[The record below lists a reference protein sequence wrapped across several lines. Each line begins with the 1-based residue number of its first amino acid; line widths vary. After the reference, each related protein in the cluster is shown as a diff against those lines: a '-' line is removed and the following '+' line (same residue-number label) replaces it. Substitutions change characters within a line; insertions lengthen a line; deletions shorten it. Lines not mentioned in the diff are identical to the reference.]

1 MECFRSSIYSV
12 LMFASRLMRPYSLY
26 CCEDKHRTPAPHVLT
41 GATLDDRFAFTS
53 GTCVAVVNRPVSWET
68 VSFDVLIAQRRYAGR
83 VTRPPCQSQQCGVDF
98 HSYAPGV
105 DELARHA
112 QDANM

>member
-1 MECFRSSIYSV
+1 M
-12 LMFASRLMRPYSLY
+12 
-26 CCEDKHRTPAPHVLT
+26 T
-41 GATLDDRFAFTS
+41 RFAFTS

-68 VSFDVLIAQRRYAGR
+68 VSFDVLIAQRRYAG
-83 VTRPPCQSQQCGVDF
+83 VTSRARLVNRSKCGVSDF
-98 HSYAPGV
+98 HSYAPSV

>member
-1 MECFRSSIYSV
+1 MFPELDLFGLDVRLANDAAIFV
-12 LMFASRLMRPYSLY
+12 LLFAKISAELRTSLPERPLM
-26 CCEDKHRTPAPHVLT
+26 T
-41 GATLDDRFAFTS
+41 RFAFIS
-53 GTCVAVVNRPVSWET
+53 GTCVAVVNQPVSWET
-68 VSFDVLIAQRRYAGR
+68 VSFDVLVAQRRYAG
-83 VTRPPCQSQQCGVDF
+83 VTRPPCQSQQCGVPDF